1 MPWDRTTIAAA
12 WARVLRVAG
21 TVPPW
26 VTLWGPGVR
35 PDPLMGTWQATA
47 SDPPGVGVLREDR
60 GACRRQI
67 DACPGLSTW
76 MRWCREAGSVRRGWC
91 RVTRTVDRGLI
102 LMMRSGPRRQPP
114 LQRGLRDTPGRVR
127 ESRLRCRYGWS
138 WPEPPA
144 GWTPHAD
151 GSRRAPART
160 GALRAAGVTNGCS
173 DGGASGPFH

>member
-102 LMMRSGPRRQPP
+102 LMMRSGPRR
-114 LQRGLRDTPGRVR
+114 
-127 ESRLRCRYGWS
+127 
-138 WPEPPA
+138 EPPSSSQDRGPA
-144 GWTPHAD
+144 GSWGHERLI
-151 GSRRAPART
+151 GWRC
-160 GALRAAGVTNGCS
+160 LRALPLGSVRDLARPGQRQER
-173 DGGASGPFH
+173 H